1 MLYLRKI
8 LSSIIDVI
16 VIVPGLIILFNII
29 YNLIAFVCKNED
41 IEIIIFV
48 IICMLTL
55 YMINFLFV
63 KKDSIKG
70 NRSIGKKIMKL
81 YIYDEENNIVEDKLL
96 LEKRNKMNKEHW
108 INCIIDK
115 MNDALTPGDLI
126 CVTHVDKKEVSDKKI

>member
-8 LSSIIDVI
+8 LSSIIDVV
-16 VIVPGLIILFNII
+16 VIIPGLIILNAIVCYPITVF
-29 YNLIAFVCKNED
+29 CKNED
-41 IEIIIFV
+41 IQTLLLIIPILILIYLIPLF
-48 IICMLTL
+48 
-55 YMINFLFV
+55 FV

-70 NRSIGKKIMKL
+70 NRSIGKKIMGL

-115 MNDALTPGDLI
+115 MNDAPTPGDLI